1 MGCHSLEFFFKVLA
15 IVISDLTSYKKAGKG
30 KKKDNNK
37 NTHVVILLKK
47 KEIIIMRPWVLRS
60 FRAKTDLSLPLNQV
74 YVFCHLH
81 KAFQIWST
89 VSRSGKKHSYQIFH
103 RDLLRPNSK
112 YFQRFHLLCLTQLL
126 PMLRL
131 SIHVLTEWL
140 SSHQLGAPVA
150 RLEVTPLV
158 LPLAFTW
165 TCSLSLLPLREMWS
179 SQILPFVASLQHG
192 FFATFLNGHREWPRR
207 SWEPNVM

>member
-15 IVISDLTSYKKAGKG
+15 IVISDLTSYKKAGKE

-131 SIHVLTEWL
+131 SIHRT
-140 SSHQLGAPVA
+140 HRVA
-150 RLEVTPLV
+150 EQSPAGCT
-158 LPLAFTW
+158 
-165 TCSLSLLPLREMWS
+165 S
-179 SQILPFVASLQHG
+179 G
-192 FFATFLNGHREWPRR
+192 
-207 SWEPNVM
+207 